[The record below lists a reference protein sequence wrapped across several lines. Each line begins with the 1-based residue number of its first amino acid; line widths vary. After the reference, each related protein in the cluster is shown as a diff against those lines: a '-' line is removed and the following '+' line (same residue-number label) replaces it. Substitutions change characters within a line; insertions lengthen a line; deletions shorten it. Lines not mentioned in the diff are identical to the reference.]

1 MFPHERLNSEGEGG
15 AVEENLSTSRKETD
29 HLDRDKNE
37 NQMRTRARLQ
47 LCHAPREEIKRKSR
61 LQKKNGFRLVE
72 IKN

>member
-37 NQMRTRARLQ
+37 NQDFNYVMPQ
-47 LCHAPREEIKRKSR
+47 EKR
-61 LQKKNGFRLVE
+61 
-72 IKN
+72 